1 MYREPDLG
9 LWRASCLTPWRRLR
23 GLCIMASPAGVLLM
37 VTGIG
42 LAIILG
48 RILQDDLGA
57 SVIVH
62 IYVEPFPSVESV
74 LL

>member
-1 MYREPDLG
+1 
-9 LWRASCLTPWRRLR
+9 
-23 GLCIMASPAGVLLM
+23 MASPAGVLLM